1 MLYTVF
7 FYLKWRGCRQKR
19 FCCTFIST
27 DNRLVTTNR
36 NTLLFSHQTFSW
48 FSIQYYSNVR
58 KWHLSQLAICDISV
72 FLINLCILNADSTWG
87 QYFKNA
93 ELEKMLNQ
101 DLSRLYPELGDFFQT
116 SACQSML
123 GRILLVWSLRYPEF
137 GYRQGN
143 ALTLQS
149 LWDFL
154 LVKNVWYQWLMED
167 VYLQHGMPK
176 QNHSIHCPYP
186 LELAPRSC
194 VHSFFTME
202 PLWATK
208 ISLLK

>member
-1 MLYTVF
+1 MQILLGLRSFDSWASIAV
-7 FYLKWRGCRQKR
+7 WCRYANLR
-19 FCCTFIST
+19 R
-27 DNRLVTTNR
+27 RL
-36 NTLLFSHQTFSW
+36 L
-48 FSIQYYSNVR
+48 IDP
-58 KWHLSQLAICDISV
+58 HLSKDEAGAPD
-72 FLINLCILNADSTWG
+72 LIVENPLSQNPDSTWG
-87 QYFKNA
+87 QYFRNA

-194 VHSFFTME
+194 VHSFFYHGATMGNQNF
-202 PLWATK
+202 TSK
-208 ISLLK
+208 IAA